1 MLYTEHCLFAEALMA
16 NQAHLKILM
25 QGVHVWNIWRKNRAS
40 IFPDLSGANFANRNL
55 AGCDFSNTN
64 LDGADLTNANVA
76 GARFHGASLEG
87 TRGM

>member
-1 MLYTEHCLFAEALMA
+1 MA
-16 NQAHLKILM
+16 DHSHLKILK
-25 QGVHVWNIWRKNRAS
+25 QGAHVWNGWRRNRAS
-40 IFPDLSGANFANRNL
+40 ISPDLSGANLANRNL

-87 TRGM
+87 TIGLAH